1 MAQSEVEPEQI
12 AFCREML
19 VLALQCL
26 EQAELSNVS
35 AHVDMALKLLEQ
47 EKVLLRR
54 NARAF
59 SSQAEVPRL
68 H

>member
-1 MAQSEVEPEQI
+1 MAQSEVELEQI

-26 EQAELSNVS
+26 EEVELSNVA
-35 AHVDMALKLLEQ
+35 AHVDTALKLLEQ
-47 EKVLLRR
+47 ERVLLRR
-54 NARAF
+54 HARAF
-59 SSQAEVPRL
+59 SSLTEVQRL

>member
-1 MAQSEVEPEQI
+1 MAQSEVEAEQI

-26 EQAELSNVS
+26 EEVELSNVS
-35 AHVDMALKLLEQ
+35 AHVDMALKALEQ

-59 SSQAEVPRL
+59 SSQTEVPRL